1 VLVGFETSDDAGIF
15 QLNPDQAIVS
25 TVDFI
30 TPPVDD
36 PFLFGQIA
44 AANSL
49 SDVYAMGGT
58 PFACLNL
65 VCFPSDKL
73 GPEIL
78 EGILAGAMDRIQSA
92 GAVLLGGHSTEDEEP
107 KFGMAVNGLVHP
119 QKIWKNVGAL
129 AGDQLIL
136 TKPLGSGVLFN
147 ANLKGWVSGKA
158 LDECIRQLVELN
170 KTSAEILKKYQVHAV
185 TDITGFGLAGHG
197 LEMARGSGVSIQIN
211 VENLPVF
218 DEAFQMYEKG
228 VSTGVNSSNRKLVE
242 NHIHYQDFL
251 PAFKQEILFDPQ
263 TSGGLL
269 ASVAQHQSEE
279 ILRELH
285 HSGMVEARVIGNVHP
300 FEKNHINFT

>member
-1 VLVGFETSDDAGIF
+1 MLVGFETSDDAGIF

-197 LEMARGSGVSIQIN
+197 LEMAQGSGVSFQIN

-269 ASVAQHQSEE
+269 ASGPQHHSDE

-300 FEKNHINFT
+300 FEKNHINVT

>member
-1 VLVGFETSDDAGIF
+1 
-15 QLNPDQAIVS
+15 
-25 TVDFI
+25 
-30 TPPVDD
+30 
-36 PFLFGQIA
+36 
-44 AANSL
+44 
-49 SDVYAMGGT
+49 
-58 PFACLNL
+58 
-65 VCFPSDKL
+65 
-73 GPEIL
+73 
-78 EGILAGAMDRIQSA
+78 
-92 GAVLLGGHSTEDEEP
+92 
-107 KFGMAVNGLVHP
+107 MAVNGLVHP

-197 LEMARGSGVSIQIN
+197 LEMAQGSGVSFQIN

-269 ASVAQHQSEE
+269 ASVPQHHSDE

>member
-1 VLVGFETSDDAGIF
+1 MLVGFDTSDDAGIF

-65 VCFPSDKL
+65 VCFPLDKL

-197 LEMARGSGVSIQIN
+197 LEMAQGSGVSFQIN

-242 NHIHYQDFL
+242 NHIHYQDCL

-285 HSGMVEARVIGNVHP
+285 HSGMAEASIIGNVHP
-300 FEKNHINFT
+300 FEKKHINFA